1 MRSSRVFG
9 RVTATTVR
17 APNLPSAP
25 GKSLCHQPPTPSQ
38 PRATTDHARS
48 PHAGFDFPGGSH
60 TENRTERP
68 GCVPQHGGGTR
79 PGGRSVVC
87 VKSSFLFTARAV
99 CSRGH
104 LCSDFWAVLVWG
116 CLRMLECEAVCEGV
130 CSLTPGERGGHTAGS
145 RGRGAPAL
153 TPPDRFRGGCP
164 VSRSCRGG
172 GRQPRHALAVLTG
185 TWPCPPFSPRR
196 REGRSGDSPRFK
208 LAFP

>member
-1 MRSSRVFG
+1 
-9 RVTATTVR
+9 
-17 APNLPSAP
+17 
-25 GKSLCHQPPTPSQ
+25 
-38 PRATTDHARS
+38 
-48 PHAGFDFPGGSH
+48 
-60 TENRTERP
+60 
-68 GCVPQHGGGTR
+68 
-79 PGGRSVVC
+79 
-87 VKSSFLFTARAV
+87 
-99 CSRGH
+99 
-104 LCSDFWAVLVWG
+104 
-116 CLRMLECEAVCEGV
+116 MLECEAVCEGV
-130 CSLTPGERGGHTAGS
+130 CSLTPGERGDHTAGS